1 MNSNKSDLNQ
11 SVLNKLKASIFIQ
24 EKNNIKTKKKSDT
37 EMVEIIRKLIQLE
50 VDKNDNQTN

>member
-37 EMVEIIRKLIQLE
+37 EIV
-50 VDKNDNQTN
+50 